1 APASAPDRPDP
12 PTATRADHGPP
23 SPAPAR
29 AARTSSAPGAAL
41 RTTVDAATADAA
53 RELARTGRAT
63 LHMVGLAAFATVLGA
78 ATGRRDLLVGVAF
91 AGRTSVAAER
101 SVGCHVNTL
110 PLRLRPAPDRTFAS
124 LLAEA
129 RRVTLFAAA
138 HQDVPFDL
146 LVERL
151 RPTRRPRR
159 NPLVQVAFGVQNAP
173 PARHRSAAGV
183 EFSGVELTPDTAR
196 LDLTLW
202 LDERRDGL
210 AALWTYRTD
219 LFDHD
224 GVVTWHR
231 RFGAVLRTAA
241 ADPRRSLADCADTA
255 GE

>member
-1 APASAPDRPDP
+1 M
-12 PTATRADHGPP
+12 
-23 SPAPAR
+23 
-29 AARTSSAPGAAL
+29 
-41 RTTVDAATADAA
+41 DAATARAV
-53 RELARTGRAT
+53 RELARAERAS
-63 LHMVGLAAFATVLGA
+63 LHMVGLAAFATLLGA
-78 ATGRRDLLVGVAF
+78 AAGRDDLLIGVAF
-91 AGRTSVAAER
+91 AGRTSVAGEQ

-110 PLRLRPAPDRTFAS
+110 PLRLRPAPDRSFAD
-124 LLAEA
+124 LLDEA

-151 RPTRRPRR
+151 RPTRRPHR

-173 PARHRSAAGV
+173 PARHRTAAGI
-183 EFSGVELTPDTAR
+183 EFTGVELTPDTAR

-224 GVVTWHR
+224 GVVAWHGR
-231 RFGAVLRTAA
+231 LTALLRTAA
-241 ADPRRSLADCADTA
+241 ADPRRSLADCVDTA
-255 GE
+255 GRET